1 MTPIA
6 LLLRNTLP
14 LLALLFLSNSLQA
27 LPEDRDK
34 PVQVS
39 AQRME
44 WHNERQVG
52 VYQGDVEASQGEL
65 RLEATTLTLY
75 RAPQGQ
81 LDRLL
86 AEGSEDLA
94 YMRDRPDLE
103 QPQVEAW
110 AESIDY
116 HPAEEKV
123 ILSGQAHLRQGEDNF
138 RGHRLTY
145 HLTTQDL
152 VAEQAE
158 SEDSKIEVILT
169 PKRNGD

>member
-6 LLLRNTLP
+6 KLLRHTLP
-14 LLALLFLSNSLQA
+14 LFALLFLSSSLQA

-52 VYQGDVEASQGEL
+52 IYQGEVEASQGEL
-65 RLEATTLTLY
+65 RLAATTLTLY

-86 AEGSEDLA
+86 AEGTEERA
-94 YMRDRPDLE
+94 YMRDRPNQD
-103 QPQVEAW
+103 QPEVEAW

-116 HPAEEKV
+116 YPAEEKI
-123 ILSGQAHLRQGEDNF
+123 ILTGQAHLRQGEDNF

-158 SEDSKIEVILT
+158 SEDSRIEVILT
-169 PKRNGD
+169 PKRNGN